1 MKNSQPDKRNSKLS
15 MTNVRKL
22 LSQAAFNP
30 NSPGPLSVVAHSGN
44 PSYFETRAMEYV
56 EEAKMD
62 RMAIREIPSSEAYT
76 GFVEINEQY
85 KQKMIRGIQM
95 LVIAILKVEE
105 GER

>member
-1 MKNSQPDKRNSKLS
+1 
-15 MTNVRKL
+15 
-22 LSQAAFNP
+22 
-30 NSPGPLSVVAHSGN
+30 
-44 PSYFETRAMEYV
+44 
-56 EEAKMD
+56 MD